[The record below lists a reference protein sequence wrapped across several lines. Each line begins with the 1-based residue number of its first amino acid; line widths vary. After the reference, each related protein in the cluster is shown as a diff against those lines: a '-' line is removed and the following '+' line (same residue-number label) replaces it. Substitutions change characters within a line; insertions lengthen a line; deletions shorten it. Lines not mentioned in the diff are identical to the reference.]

1 MVLLLLYAMEH
12 FIFLADHE
20 QVIPWNGV
28 MFLEPCHKLVPP
40 AVKSHTQQCNA
51 VMGTMYTV
59 RGEMLL
65 MQRLRTYLPCMGW
78 CFTPSKKL
86 PYQGSGPK
94 LHSHHLKVNAK
105 LHSGQ
110 APKYYHTLYP
120 ESAKI
125 LPWILWKSE
134 IIGGLCLKSQE
145 LCRSSALSL
154 ENLFL
159 FCHLAKHSLTSNILN
174 MECEKRRQLG
184 C

>member
-1 MVLLLLYAMEH
+1 MKWGYV
-12 FIFLADHE
+12 
-20 QVIPWNGV
+20 
-28 MFLEPCHKLVPP
+28 LEPCHKLVPP

-125 LPWILWKSE
+125 IYFTLDSMKIRNYWRFVPKISRIMSVK
-134 IIGGLCLKSQE
+134 CLKFGKFVFVLPS
-145 LCRSSALSL
+145 C
-154 ENLFL
+154 
-159 FCHLAKHSLTSNILN
+159 
-174 MECEKRRQLG
+174 
-184 C
+184 